1 MTEPKL
7 LGGRYSLGET
17 IGVGGMAEVFRGT
30 DVRLGRDVAVKVLR
44 ADLARDPAFQG
55 RFRREAQSAAS
66 LNAPCIV
73 SVYDTGEDNGVPYIV
88 MEYVEG
94 RTLRDVLQTEGRLLP
109 QRALEVG
116 ADICAA
122 LDVAHGAGIVHRD
135 IKPGNVMLTARG
147 EVKVMDFGIARA
159 IADTS
164 STMTQTAAVIGT
176 AAYLSPEQA
185 RGEHV
190 DARSDIYSTGCLLY
204 ELVTGN
210 PPFTGDSPV
219 AVAYQHVREDPTP
232 PSAYDDTLSPS
243 VDAVVLKAMAKNPV
257 NRYQS
262 ADEMREDL
270 LRAAA
275 GEPVLAVPYL
285 PEPEATVL
293 PAAGLRVPREGRR
306 GWVIGLFAA
315 VLLAVVLLVAFL
327 VKGLLSNS
335 SGLLSTPAVVG
346 LSQQDATLRL
356 ADDGLTVGK
365 VTPKFDPKPAGTVLD
380 QSPEAGF
387 LIGKGSTVD
396 LTVSKG
402 IEMTIVP
409 QIIGQSQAEAQA
421 QLENAKLV
429 IGQVIT
435 RDVNLPSGQV
445 LALQPPPGSQ
455 VPAGTK
461 VTLVVASGKVQVPDL
476 RGKTQDEAIAALQ
489 KLGFSVGIEPRDDIG
504 CRPADRASS
513 CGKVLDQRP
522 VNSLAPRG
530 STVVI
535 VVARVPASPTPSP
548 SPTSSPSPGPTGA
561 PSPSSPTPQ
570 PSPQPSPT

>member
-1 MTEPKL
+1 VTEPKL
-7 LGGRYSLGET
+7 LGGRYQLGET
-17 IGVGGMAEVFRGT
+17 IGIGGMAEVFRGV
-30 DVRLGRDVAVKVLR
+30 DVRLGRDVAIKVLR
-44 ADLARDPAFQG
+44 ADLARDPSFQG

-73 SVYDTGEDNGVPYIV
+73 SVYDTGEDNGVPYII
-88 MEYVEG
+88 MEYVDG

-109 QRALEVG
+109 QRALEVV

-135 IKPGNVMLTARG
+135 IKPANVMLTARG

-159 IADTS
+159 VADTS

-204 ELVTGN
+204 ELVTGT

-232 PSAYDDTLSPS
+232 PSAYDDTMPPQ
-243 VDAVVLKAMAKNPV
+243 VDSVVLKAMAKNPA

-275 GEPVLAVPYL
+275 GEAVLATPFL
-285 PEPEATVL
+285 PEVETTVV
-293 PAAGLRVPREGRR
+293 PAGLRQPRERHR
-306 GWVIGLFAA
+306 GPLLALFAG
-315 VLLAVVLLVAFL
+315 VLLAIAIVVAFV
-327 VKGLLSNS
+327 VKGLLGND
-335 SGLLSTPAVVG
+335 SGLISTPAVVG
-346 LSQQDATLRL
+346 FTQQEATARL
-356 ADDGLTVGK
+356 ATDGLAVGS
-365 VTPKFDPKPAGTVLD
+365 VAQKFDPKPAGTVLA

-387 LIGKGSTVD
+387 LIGKGGQVS

-402 IEMTIVP
+402 IEMTVVP
-409 QIIGQSQAEAQA
+409 QVIGLSQEEATA
-421 QLENAKLV
+421 QLRDAKLAV
-429 IGQVIT
+429 GQLIT
-435 RDVNLPSGQV
+435 RDVNLPAGQV
-445 LALQPPPGSQ
+445 LAIQPAPGSQ
-455 VPAGTK
+455 LAAGTK

-476 RGKTQDEAIAALQ
+476 RGKTQDQAVQALQ
-489 KLGFSVGIEPRDDIG
+489 QLGFAVGIEPRDDVS
-504 CRPADRASS
+504 CRPGDPAST
-513 CGKVLDQRP
+513 CGKVIDQRP
-522 VNSLAPRG
+522 VNTLAPRG

-535 VVARVPASPTPSP
+535 AVARVPASPTPSP
-548 SPTSSPSPGPTGA
+548 SPSDGGFPPPSPGPSP
-561 PSPSSPTPQ
+561 PSPE
-570 PSPQPSPT
+570 PSPQPTPS

>member
-1 MTEPKL
+1 MTESPL
-7 LGGRYSLGET
+7 LGGRYSLAET
-17 IGVGGMAEVFRGT
+17 IGIGGMAEVFRGT
-30 DVRLGRDVAVKVLR
+30 DIRLGRDVAVKVLR
-44 ADLARDPAFQG
+44 ADLARDPSFQG

-73 SVYDTGEDNGVPYIV
+73 SVYDTGEEGGVPYIV

-109 QRALEVG
+109 QRALEVV
-116 ADICAA
+116 ADICTA

-135 IKPGNVMLTARG
+135 IKPANVMLTPRG

-204 ELVTGN
+204 ELVTGT

-232 PSAYDDTLSPS
+232 PSAYDESLPPQ

-275 GEPVLAVPYL
+275 GDEVLATPYL
-285 PEPEATVL
+285 AGSEVTTVV
-293 PAAGLRVPREGRR
+293 PANGLRVPRERRR
-306 GWVIGLFAA
+306 GPLLALFAA
-315 VLLAVVLLVAFL
+315 VLLAVILLVAFL
-327 VKGLLSNS
+327 VKGLLGND
-335 SGLLSTPAVVG
+335 SGLIPTPPVIG
-346 LSQQDATLRL
+346 LTQQDATLKL
-356 ADDGLTVGK
+356 AKAGLQVGD
-365 VTPKFDPKPAGTVLD
+365 VTQRFDPKPAGTVIA

-387 LIGKGSTVD
+387 LIGSGGSVA

-402 IEMTIVP
+402 IEMTVVP
-409 QIIGQSQAEAQA
+409 QVIGLSQAEAEA
-421 QLENAKLV
+421 QLKDAKLV
-429 IGQVIT
+429 IGQVIA
-435 RDVNLPSGQV
+435 RDANLPAGQV
-445 LALQPPPGSQ
+445 LAIQPAPGAQ
-455 VPAGTK
+455 LAAGTK

-489 KLGFSVGIEPRDDIG
+489 QLGFSVGIEPRDDPTHPPGTVI
-504 CRPADRASS
+504 
-513 CGKVLDQRP
+513 DQRP
-522 VNSLAPRG
+522 VNALAPRG

-548 SPTSSPSPGPTGA
+548 TPSDGFTTTGPSIG
-561 PSPSSPTPQ
+561 PPPSPTPQ
-570 PSPQPSPT
+570 PSPSPSPS